1 MEALIAV
8 GLAGN
13 VVQFVSFAGKL
24 ISETIAIRKTGSPS
38 SLPGLR
44 ILTNTL
50 TQQAGSIHR
59 SLSNQPGGS
68 PLAPEEQ
75 NLIDTAAAC
84 EKAGLKFLDYLDALI
99 KQSLSSSRLK
109 SAGASI
115 KFHFYQ
121 HKIDDFVANIDK
133 LRSALTLA
141 TVLAFRAGAT
151 TSHSEVLDHLECL
164 KRDQKIY
171 SEELHASIGL
181 FQADSGPKLDK
192 IDSRVQDCLS
202 ELVKIKK
209 RLPLSQ
215 ERAVISWLNFRQMSW
230 RYEEVPS
237 AYQHTFQWI
246 FEQTNPERGWH
257 DFPSFLKIDTVNPY
271 LINGKAGSG
280 KSTLMK
286 YIVDH
291 GMTRK
296 YLSEWAISAGHEL
309 IITRF
314 FFWNLELVPAV
325 FPDLYHDNRLTMEE
339 PSYIEVKRAWRTLTV
354 KSAAFLNIAIFIDG
368 IDEFDGDHKDLSEFL
383 KSLASSSVKIVVSSR
398 PINACLSVFRA
409 SPCLRLQ
416 ELTANDMSVYVQG
429 NLASNEIMVQ
439 LAKRYPTDAKE
450 IVAEITEKA
459 SGVFVWVKLV
469 VKLLVDGLDD
479 GDDIEELRAKL
490 RSLPSDLRDIYR
502 RMFSKIKSDYH
513 GQAAEIFLLLQAW
526 QSITPLENFNP
537 VTLYCALRPPH
548 EGITIPVETYD
559 PETIA
564 WYSQQ
569 VASRVRSRCC
579 GLLFVHIPDPSDE
592 RRFSDP
598 KESHPERQIRAVGDS
613 SVTYMHRTVAEFLK
627 SDDVASELHS
637 MTNLDLNTKLLSSC
651 LHVLKICG
659 SLGPTGPLFY
669 HLDYFIKIYRAAA
682 SQAHTS
688 LDSFVIE
695 LDRTMAQCQYT
706 PYNIWNPYRHWSG
719 QLQDSHE
726 ISMGMYLGPLDPME
740 LESTLQHANIFT
752 FAARVC
758 FLPFLRSHC
767 PGDTSQLV
775 NCVCYAL
782 ESWAR
787 EMWSARCREDT
798 TTIELTALC
807 DRRSTL
813 LLLLTRLALSADD
826 DYHHLVLEIA
836 DRFLRDFTRLELGI
850 AMSVLMAA
858 FLLHAPDPLLLV
870 GHALFQN
877 HDVNQI
883 SQILCRDDDVQ
894 NQILGYQLRNIFN
907 VAPKTITPPES
918 PTWQLSRSNSW
929 LDPTNI
935 IREEG
940 MHSKAVSR
948 LTNESTETRKTRR
961 TSTSAKSSSTAYVQG
976 HTRHFRARVSV
987 GNIQIQCDQQST
999 KQVHGRFVHSQR
1011 GVTIDSSRAIDHS
1024 VKNAPHSK
1032 ADGATKLVM
1041 NLSQL
1046 HQKLISKALESSLI
1060 ES

>member
-1 MEALIAV
+1 M
-8 GLAGN
+8 
-13 VVQFVSFAGKL
+13 
-24 ISETIAIRKTGSPS
+24 
-38 SLPGLR
+38 
-44 ILTNTL
+44 
-50 TQQAGSIHR
+50 
-59 SLSNQPGGS
+59 
-68 PLAPEEQ
+68 
-75 NLIDTAAAC
+75 
-84 EKAGLKFLDYLDALI
+84 I
-99 KQSLSSSRLK
+99 KQSSSSSRLK

-151 TSHSEVLDHLECL
+151 TSHSEVLDHLQCL

-171 SEELHASIGL
+171 SEELYDSISL
-181 FQADSGPKLDK
+181 FQSQSGPKLDK
-192 IDSRVQDCLS
+192 IDSRVQDCLT

-215 ERAVISWLNFRQMSW
+215 ERAAISWLNFRQMSW

-237 AYQHTFQWI
+237 AYRQTFQWI
-246 FEQTNPERGWH
+246 FEQTNHERGWH
-257 DFPSFLKIDTVNPY
+257 DFPSFLTMDTVKPY

-296 YLSEWAISAGHEL
+296 YLSEWAATAGREL
-309 IITRF
+309 IITPF
-314 FFWNLELVPAV
+314 FFWNLGTQLQKSIVGLLRALLSFVLQKHPELVPGV
-325 FPDLYHDNRLTMEE
+325 FPDLYHDQRLTIEE
-339 PSYIEVKRAWRTLTV
+339 PSYIEVKRAWKALTV
-354 KSAAFLNIAIFIDG
+354 KSVAFLNIAIFIDG
-368 IDEFDGDHKDLSEFL
+368 IDEFDGDHKDLSKFL
-383 KSLASSSVKIVVSSR
+383 KSLASSNVKIVVSSR
-398 PINACLSVFRA
+398 PINACLSVFRT

-416 ELTANDMSVYVQG
+416 ELTARDMALYVQG
-429 NLASNEIMVQ
+429 NLASHEIMVQ

-502 RMFSKIKSDYH
+502 RMFSTIKSDYH

-579 GLLFVHIPDPSDE
+579 GLLFVHIPDTSEGRTLLDTHTKL
-592 RRFSDP
+592 R
-598 KESHPERQIRAVGDS
+598 ERQIRAMGDS

-637 MTNLDLNTKLLSSC
+637 MTNLDLYTKLLSAC

-669 HLDYFIKIYRAAA
+669 HLDYFVKIYRAAA
-682 SQAHTS
+682 SQARTS
-688 LDSFVIE
+688 LDGFVIE
-695 LDRTMAQCQYT
+695 LNRTMARYQHAPYHLWT
-706 PYNIWNPYRHWSG
+706 PDRHWSG

-726 ISMGMYLGPLDPME
+726 IAMGMYLGPLDPME
-740 LESTLQHANIFT
+740 LESTLDHADIFT

-758 FLPFLRSHC
+758 FLPFLRTNC
-767 PGDTSQLV
+767 PGEKVQV
-775 NCVCYAL
+775 ANCLSYAL

-787 EMWSARCREDT
+787 EMWSAKCREET
-798 TTIELTALC
+798 ATLELTALC

-813 LLLLTRLALSADD
+813 LFLLTRLAESANV
-826 DYHHLVLEIA
+826 DYHRIILELFA
-836 DRFLRDFTRLELGI
+836 KFLRDFTRLELGI
-850 AMSVLMAA
+850 DMSVLLAA

-870 GHALFQN
+870 GLTLFRP

-883 SQILCRDDDVQ
+883 SRILCRDDDVQ

-907 VAPKTITPPES
+907 TAPRAPTPPES
-918 PTWQLSRSNSW
+918 PTWDSIRDDPW
-929 LDPTNI
+929 LETTNI
-935 IREEG
+935 IHKERI
-940 MHSKAVSR
+940 SKAASQ
-948 LTNESTETRKTRR
+948 STSISAIFRR
-961 TSTSAKSSSTAYVQG
+961 TSHTSTRAKVSSKAQG
-976 HTRHFRARVSV
+976 HVGHFRARVSD
-987 GNIQIQCDQQST
+987 GKIQLRSDQQST
-999 KQVHGRFVHSQR
+999 RQVHGRFVHSQR
-1011 GVTIDSSRAIDHS
+1011 GVTVDSNRAIDRNI
-1024 VKNAPHSK
+1024 NAVPHFK
-1032 ADGATKLVM
+1032 GNGTAKLVDS
-1041 NLSQL
+1041 LSQL
-1046 HQKLISKALESSLI
+1046 HQKLISEALESS
-1060 ES
+1060 STNS